1 MRLPLA
7 LYGVALSVCLVPFLA
22 AQDAAKVDAKHYT
35 VISENDQGKDFES
48 ALRPPRE
55 VGHAPPSRHG
65 CRVSNRR
72 QRDVQ
77 LSGRE
82 EERLYG

>member
-35 VISENDQGKDFES
+35 VISENEQVRILKVHYGPHEKS
-48 ALRPPRE
+48 VMHHHPT
-55 VGHAPPSRHG
+55 
-65 CRVSNRR
+65 
-72 QRDVQ
+72 
-77 LSGRE
+77 
-82 EERLYG
+82 RLPCF

>member
-35 VISENDQGKDFES
+35 VISENDQVRILKVHYGPT
-48 ALRPPRE
+48 R
-55 VGHAPPSRHG
+55 SRS
-65 CRVSNRR
+65 CTTIPT
-72 QRDVQ
+72 
-77 LSGRE
+77 
-82 EERLYG
+82 RLPCF